1 MPKGQSGQENAAISA
16 IPPFLLAPLGHGKS
30 RLAFYFRRARI
41 FSVLAAIIFVSLAGL
56 FGLGCTG
63 PGGGATP
70 EDLDAAEDDPKE
82 LAADFTVNL
91 YQGEDEL
98 GLASLN
104 LSELRGRPVVLN
116 FWAGL
121 CPPCRAELPEFQE
134 FHDEFE
140 GRVTLVGV
148 DLGQFL
154 SLGSQEDALKLL
166 DELGV
171 TFPAGYTEDGQV
183 VRDYRVLGLP
193 STVFIDANGEIY
205 RKWDGVLNRES
216 LTEIAQE
223 MLVEGGT

>member
-1 MPKGQSGQENAAISA
+1 MLNDQSGQENAAIS
-16 IPPFLLAPLGHGKS
+16 PVLPFLLSPIGRGKS

-41 FSVLAAIIFVSLAGL
+41 YSLLVAIVLVSLAGL
-56 FGLGCTG
+56 FGLGCTD
-63 PGGGATP
+63 PGEGASP
-70 EDLDAAEDDPKE
+70 GDLDVVEDAPKE

-98 GLASLN
+98 GAASLN

-154 SLGSQEDALKLL
+154 SLGSQEDALELL
-166 DELGV
+166 GELGV

-193 STVFIDANGEIY
+193 STVFIDANGELY